1 MSRDFRSSILA
12 LLVVLA
18 VGMMLAAQ
26 ASHALQT
33 GPAAQDRSAMGAP
46 AAGSPESHLKM
57 LSEKL
62 NLTDDQKARIKPILE
77 DEGQQMK
84 AVRDDTA
91 LSDQQRHAK
100 MKGIHESFHDQINA
114 VLTPEQ
120 QGKWKQMKQEAME
133 KHKEMKGE
141 MDHQ

>member
-1 MSRDFRSSILA
+1 
-12 LLVVLA
+12 
-18 VGMMLAAQ
+18 
-26 ASHALQT
+26 
-33 GPAAQDRSAMGAP
+33 
-46 AAGSPESHLKM
+46 
-57 LSEKL
+57 
-62 NLTDDQKARIKPILE
+62 
-77 DEGQQMK
+77 
-84 AVRDDTA
+84 
-91 LSDQQRHAK
+91 